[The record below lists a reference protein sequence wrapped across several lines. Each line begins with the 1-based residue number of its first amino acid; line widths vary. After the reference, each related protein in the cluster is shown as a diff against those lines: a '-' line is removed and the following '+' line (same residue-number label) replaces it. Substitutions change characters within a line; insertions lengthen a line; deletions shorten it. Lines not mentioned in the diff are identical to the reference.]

1 MFSILGLLGSP
12 IGIALLVLLVVCVV
26 HAVRTGNIF
35 PWIYVMVF
43 LPGIGPLI
51 YFFMVILPDLTRSR
65 GARTFTRHAARA
77 IDPNKDYRAAMR
89 EVEMVGSVDAKRALA
104 EQLLQRGQ
112 YADAI
117 ELYQN
122 ALQGQFAT
130 DPALLVGLA
139 RAQMLNGDGAGA
151 QASLDALQK
160 ADPNFSSQDAHMI
173 YARALEL
180 QGKDAEAVDEY
191 KRLVPYFAGEEAR
204 ARLAQALDR
213 LGRHDEARAIYT
225 QVLKNLDGAPQ
236 RYRKAQREWGDIAAR
251 AMKAT

>member
-1 MFSILGLLGSP
+1 MLLNAFYSP
-12 IGIALLVLLVVCVV
+12 IGLVDLVLLGFVIWHIVRHGNAWPWLWVVILIP
-26 HAVRTGNIF
+26 GLG
-35 PWIYVMVF
+35 MVLYF
-43 LPGIGPLI
+43 FIEILPG
-51 YFFMVILPDLTRSR
+51 LTHTR
-65 GARTFTRHAARA
+65 GAQTLKRNAARA

-117 ELYQN
+117 ELYRN

-139 RAQMLNGDGAGA
+139 RAQMLSGDGAGA

-180 QGKDAEAVDEY
+180 QGRDGEAVDEY

-204 ARLAQALDR
+204 ARLGQALDR
-213 LGRHDEARAIYT
+213 LGRHDEARTVYT
-225 QVLKNLDGAPQ
+225 QVLKNLEGAPQ

-251 AMKAT
+251 AMKA